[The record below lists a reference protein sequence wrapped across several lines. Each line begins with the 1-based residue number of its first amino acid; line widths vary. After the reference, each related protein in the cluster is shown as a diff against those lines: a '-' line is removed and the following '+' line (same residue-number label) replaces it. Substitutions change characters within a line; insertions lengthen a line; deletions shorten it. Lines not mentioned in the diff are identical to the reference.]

1 MYLPEFMLRQH
12 NLPAQLAKFFIVQLP
27 LHLPVFHNC
36 PEHFHIYRHIG
47 NRKIF
52 LLMILRFSLID
63 NYIFIQYYKNM
74 LLKFPFARQ
83 KYKKCDFKTK

>member
-1 MYLPEFMLRQH
+1 MYLPEFILRQH

-27 LHLPVFHNC
+27 VSVAVLHNS

-52 LLMILRFSLID
+52 LLMILRFSLIN
-63 NYIFIQYYKNM
+63 NYIFVCFYKN
-74 LLKFPFARQ
+74 LLLNLSVSRQ